1 MNAEDQLVKELQGNE
16 QIVQIVSYDD
26 LVKEWEAVKPY
37 AKQGAQFVS
46 PVNDSV
52 IAAKLLSEF
61 GLKPNKVV
69 IKQYGGK
76 KYVIFKGYPGTR
88 KIFRGTRYLTE
99 NPKVVRMAVGPKGVA
114 KAVKGGFVI
123 TVVLSVGIEVF
134 DYFIRDT
141 ATLPQ
146 LLGTVTGDIIKI
158 GVSSIAA
165 AAAGLAVGSAV
176 ALGSVVGLPI
186 IAAIAVGVATG
197 MALDYIDKKIGATAA
212 LIKAYEHMGIKLRE
226 IEYEVAWWY
235 NFFENNPGA
244 IMRLFGGTGS
254 PYLYSGGY

>member
-1 MNAEDQLVKELQGNE
+1 MNAEDQLVKELQENE

-26 LVKEWEAVKPY
+26 LVKEWEAAKPY
-37 AKQGAQFVS
+37 LKQGAQFVS
-46 PVNDSV
+46 PANDSV

-61 GLKPNKVV
+61 GIKPNKMV

-76 KYVIFKGYPGTR
+76 KYVVFKGYPGQR

-114 KAVKGGFVI
+114 KAVKGGFVV

-141 ATLPQ
+141 ATLPE
-146 LLGTVTGDIIKI
+146 LLGTVTGDLVKI
-158 GVSSIAA
+158 GLSSIAA
-165 AAAGLAVGSAV
+165 AAAGLMVGSAAVLGTTV
-176 ALGSVVGLPI
+176 AAPL
-186 IAAIAVGVATG
+186 IAAIGVGVITG
-197 MALDYIDKKIGATAA
+197 ILLEKIDAKVGATAA
-212 LIKAYEHMGIKLRE
+212 LIKAYESVGIKLRE
-226 IEYEVAWWY
+226 IEYEVGWWY
-235 NFFENNPGA
+235 NYFENNPGA

-254 PYLYSGGY
+254 PYLYGGGY